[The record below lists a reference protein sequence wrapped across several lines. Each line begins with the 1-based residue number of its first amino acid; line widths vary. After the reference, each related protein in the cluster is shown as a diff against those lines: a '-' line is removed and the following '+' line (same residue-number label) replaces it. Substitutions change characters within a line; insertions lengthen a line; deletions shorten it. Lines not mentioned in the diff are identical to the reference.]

1 MFPYRNLP
9 RRTRNYVLWLDILL
23 KGQEMTL
30 SEIQLLLYFFA
41 SMLSFSYA
49 WYVFILKGKV
59 EAELELLTQEEAEKK
74 PAGRAREDPQALEK
88 PK

>member
-1 MFPYRNLP
+1 
-9 RRTRNYVLWLDILL
+9 
-23 KGQEMTL
+23 MTYQRSKNSL
-30 SEIQLLLYFFA
+30 NVCFK
-41 SMLSFSYA
+41 FSCQ
-49 WYVFILKGKV
+49 GKV

>member
-1 MFPYRNLP
+1 MKELQRICVHNDP
-9 RRTRNYVLWLDILL
+9 YVLPFLVDCVECSLS
-23 KGQEMTL
+23 QEQEVKNANVYVIT
-30 SEIQLLLYFFA
+30 FF
-41 SMLSFSYA
+41 F
-49 WYVFILKGKV
+49 KQGKV

>member
-1 MFPYRNLP
+1 MCTMHNDP
-9 RRTRNYVLWLDILL
+9 YVLPFFESIVLSVVGVRSSKL
-23 KGQEMTL
+23 KMQMFT
-30 SEIQLLLYFFA
+30 LLLF
-41 SMLSFSYA
+41 
-49 WYVFILKGKV
+49 LKQGKV

>member
-1 MFPYRNLP
+1 
-9 RRTRNYVLWLDILL
+9 
-23 KGQEMTL
+23 MTL
-30 SEIQLLLYFFA
+30 ILVVYIE
-41 SMLSFSYA
+41 MLWNIPLF
-49 WYVFILKGKV
+49 VMILTQGKV

>member
-1 MFPYRNLP
+1 MQMF
-9 RRTRNYVLWLDILL
+9 
-23 KGQEMTL
+23 TL
-30 SEIQLLLYFFA
+30 SLF
-41 SMLSFSYA
+41 
-49 WYVFILKGKV
+49 LKQGKV

>member
-1 MFPYRNLP
+1 MHNDP
-9 RRTRNYVLWLDILL
+9 YVLPFFESIVLSVVWGRSSKL
-23 KGQEMTL
+23 KMQMFT
-30 SEIQLLLYFFA
+30 LLLF
-41 SMLSFSYA
+41 
-49 WYVFILKGKV
+49 LKQGKV

>member
-1 MFPYRNLP
+1 
-9 RRTRNYVLWLDILL
+9 
-23 KGQEMTL
+23 MTL
-30 SEIQLLLYFFA
+30 LLVVEIAMSWNIPFFVA
-41 SMLSFSYA
+41 
-49 WYVFILKGKV
+49 ILTQGKV

>member
-1 MFPYRNLP
+1 MQTFTLFF
-9 RRTRNYVLWLDILL
+9 L
-23 KGQEMTL
+23 KKQ
-30 SEIQLLLYFFA
+30 
-41 SMLSFSYA
+41 
-49 WYVFILKGKV
+49 GKV

>member
-1 MFPYRNLP
+1 MKEFQRICVHNDP
-9 RRTRNYVLWLDILL
+9 YVLPFFELIVLSVVGVRSSKLKMQTFMRLL
-23 KGQEMTL
+23 
-30 SEIQLLLYFFA
+30 F
-41 SMLSFSYA
+41 
-49 WYVFILKGKV
+49 LKQGKV

>member
-1 MFPYRNLP
+1 MKEF
-9 RRTRNYVLWLDILL
+9 RRICVHNDP
-23 KGQEMTL
+23 
-30 SEIQLLLYFFA
+30 
-41 SMLSFSYA
+41 
-49 WYVFILKGKV
+49 YVFPFFELIVLSVVGVRSSKLKMQTFMRLLFLKQGKV

>member
-1 MFPYRNLP
+1 MIPKFFLFFQSI
-9 RRTRNYVLWLDILL
+9 VLSVVWVRSSELKMETLMLL
-23 KGQEMTL
+23 HC
-30 SEIQLLLYFFA
+30 
-41 SMLSFSYA
+41 
-49 WYVFILKGKV
+49 LKQGKV

>member
-1 MFPYRNLP
+1 MICRC
-9 RRTRNYVLWLDILL
+9 
-23 KGQEMTL
+23 
-30 SEIQLLLYFFA
+30 FA
-41 SMLSFSYA
+41 NGVVISF
-49 WYVFILKGKV
+49 LKGKV

>member
-1 MFPYRNLP
+1 MKELQRICVHNDP
-9 RRTRNYVLWLDILL
+9 
-23 KGQEMTL
+23 
-30 SEIQLLLYFFA
+30 
-41 SMLSFSYA
+41 
-49 WYVFILKGKV
+49 YVFPFFPVDCVECSLSQEQQVKNANVHVITFLKQGKV

>member
-1 MFPYRNLP
+1 MQRF
-9 RRTRNYVLWLDILL
+9 
-23 KGQEMTL
+23 TL
-30 SEIQLLLYFFA
+30 FF
-41 SMLSFSYA
+41 
-49 WYVFILKGKV
+49 KKKQGKV

>member
-1 MFPYRNLP
+1 
-9 RRTRNYVLWLDILL
+9 
-23 KGQEMTL
+23 MTL
-30 SEIQLLLYFFA
+30 LLVVEIEMLWNI
-41 SMLSFSYA
+41 LSFVA
-49 WYVFILKGKV
+49 ILTQGKV